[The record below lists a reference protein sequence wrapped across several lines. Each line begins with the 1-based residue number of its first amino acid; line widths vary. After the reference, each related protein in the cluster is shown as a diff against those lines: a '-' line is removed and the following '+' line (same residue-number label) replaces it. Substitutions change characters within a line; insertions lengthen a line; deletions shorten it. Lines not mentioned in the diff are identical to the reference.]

1 MIVLATA
8 LVVAI
13 LSQTADAER
22 ARAVDLA
29 RRGRTVEA
37 LDLFETIVARDPADA
52 EARQWVARLDLRLG
66 RLDRAEAGFRAV
78 HAAHPDDIDAR
89 IGLGAVLTRKGDVAA
104 ALEILEAAERDA
116 GANVDL
122 YGALALALRRAG
134 DDGRAMDYYTRALG
148 LTPDDADI
156 REGYETLARTYGH
169 GIAAEGFSQHV
180 APDSNV
186 GSGSLAA
193 SVRAGPRLHLQGT
206 FRAQRGPGYT
216 DAIGGG
222 GVLWRMARAT
232 NLSLR
237 ASGGSGNVALANRD
251 AGAEVLHYVRTY
263 EIGASVRALSF
274 EGADVASVSPL
285 FSVDPGGRWRA
296 DTRYTY
302 SHARFTQ
309 TGDSKG
315 DNSGLVRFTWRH
327 TPRVW
332 TSGTYAYGIESFE
345 DLTADRIAS
354 LGAHTAAAG
363 LRLNLRSLTVVNATW
378 EHQWRSNDSR
388 LDRVTISIAQFFP

>member
-1 MIVLATA
+1 VIALATA
-8 LVVAI
+8 MVVAI
-13 LSQTADAER
+13 LSQSADAER

-29 RRGRTVEA
+29 RRGQTVEA
-37 LDLFETIVARDPADA
+37 LHLFETIVARDPADA

-66 RLDRAEAGFRAV
+66 HLDKAEAGFRAV
-78 HAAHPDDIDAR
+78 HAAHPGDIDPR
-89 IGLGAVLTRKGDVAA
+89 IGLGAVLTRKGDLAG

-134 DDGRAMDYYTRALG
+134 DDGRAMDYYRRALA

-156 REGYETLARTYGH
+156 RDGYETLARTYGH
-169 GIAAEGFSQHV
+169 GIAFEGLTQHV
-180 APDSNV
+180 TPGSTV

-193 SVRAGPRLHLQGT
+193 SLRVASRLHLEGT
-206 FRAQRGPGYT
+206 FRAQHGSGYS
-216 DAIGGG
+216 DALGGG
-222 GVLWRMARAT
+222 GVVWRMARAT

-237 ASGGSGNVALANRD
+237 ATGGSGNTALANRD
-251 AGAEVLHYVRTY
+251 VSAEVLHYVRTY

-274 EGADVASVSPL
+274 AGADVASVSPL

-302 SHARFTQ
+302 SHARFAA
-309 TGDSKG
+309 TGDGKG
-315 DNSGLVRFTWRH
+315 DHSGLVRFTWRR

-345 DLTADRIAS
+345 DLTVDRIAS

-363 LRLNLRSLTVVNATW
+363 LRLNLRSLTVLNATW

-388 LDRVTISIAQFFP
+388 LDRVTILIAQFFP